1 MTIYLDV
8 VLLENIILN
17 YIIIFATSII
27 SKTKTSHIRI
37 TISSLIGG
45 LFAIVNYFSDLNF
58 YINVCIKV
66 FVSVFMM
73 VVAFKIL
80 EWKKILK
87 LVVFFYFVSFMFG
100 GIAFMLLFIVNPQ
113 NIIMKNNYLLGTYPM
128 KITALAGI
136 SGLIMIV
143 IVSKIIKIK
152 MQKNTMIY
160 ELEIF
165 YNGKAEKLKTLLDT
179 GNLLKEPISNLD
191 VIIAEKDSLKGIIEE
206 DVLENIKNI
215 IKGKWI
221 EKNNLNSLKIKII
234 PFSSLGNDNGLL
246 IGFKPVYVKING
258 DESII
263 RNDVLIGIYDGKL
276 SRSNM
281 YSSLIG
287 LDILNTDISK
297 NNVRQNGEVKWSF

>member
-1 MTIYLDV
+1 M
-8 VLLENIILN
+8 
-17 YIIIFATSII
+17 
-27 SKTKTSHIRI
+27 
-37 TISSLIGG
+37 
-45 LFAIVNYFSDLNF
+45 
-58 YINVCIKV
+58 
-66 FVSVFMM
+66 
-73 VVAFKIL
+73 
-80 EWKKILK
+80 
-87 LVVFFYFVSFMFG
+87 
-100 GIAFMLLFIVNPQ
+100 
-113 NIIMKNNYLLGTYPM
+113 
-128 KITALAGI
+128 
-136 SGLIMIV
+136 
-143 IVSKIIKIK
+143 
-152 MQKNTMIY
+152 
-160 ELEIF
+160 
-165 YNGKAEKLKTLLDT
+165 
-179 GNLLKEPISNLD
+179 KEPISNLD

-246 IGFKPVYVKING
+246 IGFKPDYVKIYS

>member
-17 YIIIFATSII
+17 YILIFATSII

-58 YINVCIKV
+58 YINECIKE

-246 IGFKPVYVKING
+246 IGFKPDYVKING

-297 NNVRQNGEVKWSF
+297 NNVRQNGDVK